1 MYEIFISML
10 KESDVSAFELEYN
23 IFKEVHEDDE
33 CICTAFGIA
42 RLFHYNNANTRD
54 SKLKIMYTLYDKGID
69 VTDKTLLALIEDLL
83 MPGAYENDKLEDTIA
98 LAKAFSIEKLIPLGY
113 VSEEVMR
120 KINLHERVLDED
132 VESYIDSIIQCFTN
146 IFWLKTDEM
155 KMIATRSKTILFS
168 KIEDIVAKES
178 DLNLMVQIKEIS
190 KYILDWRV

>member
-10 KESDVSAFELEYN
+10 EESNISAFELEYN
-23 IFKEVHEDDE
+23 LFKEVHEDDE
-33 CICTAFGIA
+33 SICTAFGVA

-54 SKLKIMYTLYDKGID
+54 SKLKIMYELCDRGVD
-69 VTDKTLLALIEDLL
+69 VTDKTLLTLIGDLL
-83 MPGAYENDKLEDTIA
+83 TPGAYENDKLEDTI
-98 LAKAFSIEKLIPLGY
+98 LLTKAFSIEKLIPLGY

-120 KINLHERVLDED
+120 RINLHEKILDED

-155 KMIATRSKTILFS
+155 KTIATRSKTILFS

>member
-1 MYEIFISML
+1 MYDIFIGML
-10 KESDVSAFELEYN
+10 EESDINAFKLEYDL
-23 IFKEVHEDDE
+23 FKEVHEDDE

-42 RLFHYNNANTRD
+42 RLFHYNKANTRD
-54 SKLKIMYTLYDKGID
+54 SKLKIMYALYDEGID
-69 VTDKTLLALIEDLL
+69 TTDKTLLTLIGDLL
-83 MPGAYENDKLEDTIA
+83 TPGAYENDKLEDTIS

-120 KINLHERVLDED
+120 KINLHEKILDED